1 MTWNIFYLAC
11 FSGGLVLSLLSMLG
25 GFAHLHI
32 GHFRFGHVHSGHMPT
47 PGDAGGHPANGISP
61 LNGLTL
67 MAFLCWFGG
76 AGYLLHNYSV
86 LIAPLVFLLAILSG
100 VVGAAVIW
108 FALVKVLLPREKAM
122 TPADTEMT
130 GVVARV
136 SGSIRVGGTGEILFS
151 QEGARRSAAA
161 RSEDGSPIEHGVEVV
176 VMRYERGIAYVRRW
190 DELTG
195 EIP

>member
-1 MTWNIFYLAC
+1 MTWNIFYLTC
-11 FSGGLVLSLLSMLG
+11 FSIGLTMSLLSVFG

-32 GHFRFGHVHSGHMPT
+32 GHFRFGHVHTAHAHTGAHAGH
-47 PGDAGGHPANGISP
+47 GISP

-76 AGYLLHNYSV
+76 AGYLLHNFSLLV
-86 LIAPLVFLLAILSG
+86 APLVLVFSVLSG
-100 VVGAAVIW
+100 VIGAAVIW
-108 FALVKVLLPREKAM
+108 FALVKVLLPQERAL

-136 SGSIRVGGTGEILFS
+136 SGSIHDGGIGEILFS

-161 RSEDGSPIEHGVEVV
+161 RSDDGSAIEHGAEVV

-190 DELTG
+190 DDLTG
-195 EIP
+195 GSSMR